1 MSISINPLGATSGI
15 GTDPLNSQTISDLF
29 GAIDQAPTDFAAST
43 ADSALAAGDTTE
55 GNLYGTA
62 EGIANSNA
70 TLAQAA
76 GQVEQAQQGL
86 QIRQTIG
93 SQRAAVA
100 AGGFQEAGSA
110 VDLLRSSTQQG
121 LLAQQITGVN
131 SQLQASSYL
140 QQGTALAAQG
150 TAAAAAGTAAN
161 DNAASLSALGTAA
174 KTNAVNE
181 AAALNVNIPGLA
193 NLSGT
198 SIPTVNPV
206 TIGNQSV
213 SPVAGMGPNNTLS
226 TPPGML

>member
-15 GTDPLNSQTISDLF
+15 GTDPLNSNTISDLF
-29 GAIDQAPTDFAAST
+29 GAIDQAPTDFAAAT

-55 GNLYGTA
+55 GGLYGTA

-121 LLAQQITGVN
+121 LLAQQITGMN

-161 DNAASLSALGTAA
+161 DNAASLSALGAAA

-206 TIGNQSV
+206 TIGNQAI
-213 SPVAGMGPNNTLS
+213 SPVAGMGPNGNLS
-226 TPPGML
+226 TPTGML